1 MPDPS
6 LIPLR
11 RRARTGKV
19 RECVD
24 FTNNTHTN
32 MNNIPSTT
40 MKTTIDNQQETVEI
54 EFSRELYDRVK
65 RASAQEGI
73 SIDQW
78 MLEAVLF
85 TFEKYGL
92 ARAQEA

>member
-1 MPDPS
+1 
-6 LIPLR
+6 
-11 RRARTGKV
+11 
-19 RECVD
+19 
-24 FTNNTHTN
+24 